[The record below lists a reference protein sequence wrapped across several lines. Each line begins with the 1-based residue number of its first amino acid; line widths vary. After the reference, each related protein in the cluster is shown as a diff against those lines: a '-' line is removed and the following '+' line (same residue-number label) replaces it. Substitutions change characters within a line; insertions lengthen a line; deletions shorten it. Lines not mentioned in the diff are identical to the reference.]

1 MPRVVDFE
9 QKKYEIAHKA
19 LYAFAFEGF
28 HKTSLNAIARMCG
41 IGRTTIYEYF
51 RNKDEIFSYSLD
63 HTFDLMKPDF
73 QGILDTPGLGCLER
87 LAAIIRAILTL
98 FYEDRRILFLL
109 LEHSMRILRENREL
123 AGRFRERALEIQSL
137 FAGLLAEGIERGEV
151 RPVPVDRLAL
161 SLGLLVEAAVLQI
174 SIEPGTPLSQVLAG
188 IGELLNGLR
197 R

>member
-1 MPRVVDFE
+1 VPRVVDFE
-9 QKKYEIAHKA
+9 QKKGEIAHKA
-19 LYAFAFEGF
+19 LYAFAFDGF

-51 RNKDEIFSYSLD
+51 HDKDEIFAYSLD
-63 HTFDLMKPDF
+63 HSFDLMKLDF
-73 QGILDTPGLGCLER
+73 QGILDSPGLGCLER
-87 LAAIIRAILTL
+87 VTAIIQAILTV

-137 FAGLLAEGIERGEV
+137 FAGLLAEGIERGEI
-151 RPVPVDRLAL
+151 RPVPADRLAL
-161 SLGLLVEAAVLQI
+161 SLGLLVEAAILQI
-174 SIEPGTPLSQVLAG
+174 SIEPGMPLQKVLAG
-188 IGELLNGLR
+188 IDELLNGLR

>member
-9 QKKYEIAHKA
+9 QKKSEIAHKA

-28 HKTSLNAIARMCG
+28 HKTSLNGIARMCG

-51 RNKDEIFSYSLD
+51 HNKDEIFACSLD
-63 HTFDLMKPDF
+63 HTFDLMKLDF

-87 LAAIIRAILTL
+87 LAAIIRAILKE

-123 AGRFRERALEIQSL
+123 AGRLRERALEVQSL
-137 FAGLLAEGIERGEV
+137 LASLLAEGIERGEL
-151 RPVPVDRLAL
+151 RPVPADRLAL
-161 SLGLLVEAAVLQI
+161 SLGLLVEAAILQI
-174 SIEPGTPLSQVLAG
+174 SIEPSTPLSDVLAG
-188 IGELLNGLR
+188 IDELLNGLR